1 MDKSYEK
8 HINLFGQITPA
19 PRCQSKSKL
28 SQEQSRKA
36 VVIGKNMCR
45 MNDGASTGPVTAE
58 GRKRCAETKTMH
70 GWKTRVVRDYIAR
83 KFREL
88 QALNKLLLSFF

>member
-1 MDKSYEK
+1 
-8 HINLFGQITPA
+8 
-19 PRCQSKSKL
+19 
-28 SQEQSRKA
+28 
-36 VVIGKNMCR
+36 MCR

-70 GWKTRVVRDYIAR
+70 GWETRAVRDYIAR